1 MSTTPESPVTDNE
14 AVLPTRDDAA
24 DTAEQDRPTSDV
36 PVDAEASAPTDG
48 PEAGAPTDD
57 EVTDDELDAAGQPGT
72 DDRADADHGAAAPA
86 SRHDA
91 HTEELIREGEI
102 AADFLE
108 ALLDIA
114 DLSGDL
120 EVDIEGRRAAVAIVD
135 SEDGAAP
142 RRLVGPGGNVL
153 DALQE
158 LTRLAVQAETGERS
172 RLMLD
177 VAGYRADRR
186 AALVKTAQEAIAQ
199 VRESGERQEL
209 EPVTA
214 FERKVVHDEVL
225 AAGLSSESDGV
236 EPRRHVVVLPA

>member
-1 MSTTPESPVTDNE
+1 MSTTPEGPVTDNE

-142 RRLVGPGGNVL
+142 RRLVGPGGNDICV
-153 DALQE
+153 
-158 LTRLAVQAETGERS
+158 
-172 RLMLD
+172 
-177 VAGYRADRR
+177 
-186 AALVKTAQEAIAQ
+186 
-199 VRESGERQEL
+199 
-209 EPVTA
+209 
-214 FERKVVHDEVL
+214 
-225 AAGLSSESDGV
+225 
-236 EPRRHVVVLPA
+236 